1 MFKFGCLS
9 LIILIFSL
17 FIVIYLYFFQLL
29 VIGVLACLINKH
41 FNSSKKTQHNEKHNY
56 TNNIKIEP
64 NHNTIDS
71 DSLKKRQI
79 YKTIASNIMEK
90 KYGKNW
96 MFLELDE
103 NDEKIL
109 DELRSEICK

>member
-1 MFKFGCLS
+1 MFKFGCLG

-29 VIGVLACLINKH
+29 VIGILACVINKH
-41 FNSSKKTQHNEKHNY
+41 FNKSNPPKLNEKYNY

-64 NHNTIDS
+64 NHNTIDR
-71 DSLKKRQI
+71 DFLKKRQI
-79 YKTIASNIMEK
+79 YKNIASNIMEK

-96 MFLELDE
+96 MFFELDE